1 VRLLNVATVGMVSS
15 GLKRLPPRR
24 YGEVGVCKMFARI
37 VLGAVTAAAM
47 VAPALAGMMTA
58 DEARRFVAGK
68 VFAFTC
74 FDGTRGAGRILD
86 DMGAAGAVQFSGAGP
101 IRHVRLPGNTLQVRG
116 QAVCASI
123 KGVPF
128 EPCFNL
134 DKQDERSF
142 RGSVS
147 GMGFAYC
154 DFRHQGATQMLIAR
168 AVARP
173 RSHRADRTGSLDSS
187 RAEVTAVETPRVDSM
202 KLEPARSEPKSESKS
217 EPRPE
222 AAKSE
227 SALELRRSTE

>member
-1 VRLLNVATVGMVSS
+1 MLARL
-15 GLKRLPPRR
+15 
-24 YGEVGVCKMFARI
+24 
-37 VLGAVTAAAM
+37 VLGTVTAGAM
-47 VAPALAGMMTA
+47 IAPALAGMMTA

-74 FDGTRGAGRILD
+74 FDGTRGAGRVLD

-101 IRHVRLPGNTLQVRG
+101 VRHIRLPGNTLQIRG

-123 KGVPF
+123 KGIPF

-154 DFRHQGATQMLIAR
+154 DFHHQGAAQMLMAR

-173 RSHRADRTGSLDSS
+173 RSRHHLDQTGSSDAA
-187 RAEVTAVETPRVDSM
+187 RAEIAARVETPRVDIT
-202 KLEPARSEPKSESKS
+202 KIEPVKS
-217 EPRPE
+217 EP
-222 AAKSE
+222 AKGE
-227 SALELRRSTE
+227 RVPELRRSTD

>member
-1 VRLLNVATVGMVSS
+1 ML
-15 GLKRLPPRR
+15 
-24 YGEVGVCKMFARI
+24 ARI

-47 VAPALAGMMTA
+47 VAPAIAGSMNA

-86 DMGAAGAVQFSGAGP
+86 DLGAAGAVQFSGAGP
-101 IRHVRLPGNTLQVRG
+101 VKHLRLPGNTLQIRG
-116 QAVCASI
+116 QNVCASI
-123 KGVPF
+123 KGIPF

-134 DKQDERSF
+134 EKTDDRSF

-154 DFRHQGATQMLIAR
+154 DFHHQGGNQMLMAR

-173 RSHRADRTGSLDSS
+173 RSLHHMDRTGSTDAP
-187 RAEVTAVETPRVDSM
+187 RAEVAARVETPRVDIT
-202 KLEPARSEPKSESKS
+202 KIEPVKSD
-217 EPRPE
+217 P
-222 AAKSE
+222 AKGE
-227 SALELRRSTE
+227 

>member
-1 VRLLNVATVGMVSS
+1 ML
-15 GLKRLPPRR
+15 
-24 YGEVGVCKMFARI
+24 ARF
-37 VLGAVTAAAM
+37 VLGAITAGAM

-86 DMGAAGAVQFSGAGP
+86 DMGAAGSIQFSGAGP
-101 IRHVRLPGNTLQVRG
+101 VRHVRLPGNTLQVRG
-116 QAVCASI
+116 QSVCASI

-154 DFRHQGATQMLIAR
+154 DFRHQGGGQQMLMAR
-168 AVARP
+168 SVARP
-173 RSHRADRTGSLDSS
+173 RSLRGSEARPADA
-187 RAEVTAVETPRVDSM
+187 RAEVSARVATPAVESARLDPVRGA
-202 KLEPARSEPKSESKS
+202 EPARV
-217 EPRPE
+217 
-222 AAKSE
+222 E
-227 SALELRRSTE
+227 SAPELRRSQD